1 MKEIST
7 IAILTLVIGYLWYD
21 KNELSKEV
29 KHFQVQNDTLR
40 DDLYQ
45 CQLEL
50 LRYSFAI
57 ENFNKN
63 NPKAAKEFNDYY
75 ENETE

>member
-21 KNELSKEV
+21 NNELAKEV
-29 KHFQVQNDTLR
+29 KQLQVQNDTIHEN
-40 DDLYQ
+40 LYR
-45 CQLEL
+45 CQLEIG
-50 LRYSFAI
+50 RYVFAI
-57 ENFNKN
+57 DHFSKV
-63 NPKAAKEFNDYY
+63 NPVLYKEFNDYY

>member
-1 MKEIST
+1 MKEIFT

-21 KNELSKEV
+21 NNELTKEV
-29 KHFQVQNDTLR
+29 KQFQVQNDTLR

-50 LRYSFAI
+50 LRYSFAL